1 MSDKFIPTRLLHC
14 VGFQHSVS
22 ILLLNSDKESRKIII
37 RKGLMDKKKFHSIIR
52 YIILIAVFVAAF
64 FLLRYFFSK
73 DKTEIYTP
81 PVSPVEVVLPEVREI
96 DEGITLTGYIEPD
109 SIIPVVPFVSGTIE
123 EYSINAGDSVTEG
136 DILATIDKR
145 PYELQLRQA
154 EAQVKALKA
163 SYDRVEALYKEGG
176 ASRQDYD
183 TLSSQLEAAEAQ
195 LELASLQLS
204 YADVTSPVSG
214 TVLKSMM
221 SEGSPAS
228 SETPLC
234 VISDLDNLIVNLRLS
249 EKYYSLIRSTE
260 NLRIR
265 IYSDVQG
272 LSSDGEVVSMEPI
285 VDAVSKTF
293 GIKVRLTSPDGFVPG
308 MFIKADIIWK
318 SGEYLSLPLEVRR
331 LDGSAYA
338 VGDDSSAE
346 YIEMD
351 SIAEDGEYFAI
362 GEEYSGKKFII
373 RGQENILPGEKV
385 NIIQSEE

>member
-37 RKGLMDKKKFHSIIR
+37 RKGLMDKKKFHSFIR

-73 DKTEIYTP
+73 DKTETYTP

-163 SYDRVEALYKEGG
+163 
-176 ASRQDYD
+176 
-183 TLSSQLEAAEAQ
+183 
-195 LELASLQLS
+195 
-204 YADVTSPVSG
+204 
-214 TVLKSMM
+214 LK
-221 SEGSPAS
+221 
-228 SETPLC
+228 C
-234 VISDLDNLIVNLRLS
+234 LD
-249 EKYYSLIRSTE
+249 
-260 NLRIR
+260 
-265 IYSDVQG
+265 
-272 LSSDGEVVSMEPI
+272 
-285 VDAVSKTF
+285 
-293 GIKVRLTSPDGFVPG
+293 
-308 MFIKADIIWK
+308 
-318 SGEYLSLPLEVRR
+318 LPL
-331 LDGSAYA
+331 
-338 VGDDSSAE
+338 
-346 YIEMD
+346 MD
-351 SIAEDGEYFAI
+351 VVQHLGIHI
-362 GEEYSGKKFII
+362 GLHLPDAGH
-373 RGQENILPGEKV
+373 GQYHPHKRIFLRFLRVLPGRRPWAAGPHSAWRISRV
-385 NIIQSEE
+385 PPGTR